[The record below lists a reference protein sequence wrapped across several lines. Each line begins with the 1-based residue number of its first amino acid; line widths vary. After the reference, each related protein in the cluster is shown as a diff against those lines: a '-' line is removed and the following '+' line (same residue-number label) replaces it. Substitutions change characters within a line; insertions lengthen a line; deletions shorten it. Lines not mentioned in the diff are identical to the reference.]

1 MSGANTR
8 VRAWV
13 LITSKSPKGTAASI
27 GARYSDGGD
36 QYVIVRAD
44 VVEGG
49 ASNVVVP
56 IDAASEADLKQVLE
70 LIREAPGIEGEL
82 TVLKVK
88 THSPRPPHRSHT
100 FVTPEE
106 LDEFEVDEYR
116 PAGRH
121 PQSPGR
127 NGWG

>member
-27 GARYSDGGD
+27 GARYSDGED
-36 QYVIVRAD
+36 KWVIVRAD

-56 IDAASEADLKQVLE
+56 IVAASEGDLNDV
-70 LIREAPGIEGEL
+70 
-82 TVLKVK
+82 
-88 THSPRPPHRSHT
+88 
-100 FVTPEE
+100 
-106 LDEFEVDEYR
+106 
-116 PAGRH
+116 
-121 PQSPGR
+121 
-127 NGWG
+127 